1 MTQRF
6 VYITAGSQDE
16 AARLGRLLVEARLA
30 ACANVIGPIRS
41 FYWWDGAVQEDAE
54 AALVLKTRA
63 DLVEALIA
71 KVKDE
76 HSYDCPCVVALPIE
90 TGNADFLSWI
100 DAETRPL

>member
-90 TGNADFLSWI
+90 TGNADFLAWI